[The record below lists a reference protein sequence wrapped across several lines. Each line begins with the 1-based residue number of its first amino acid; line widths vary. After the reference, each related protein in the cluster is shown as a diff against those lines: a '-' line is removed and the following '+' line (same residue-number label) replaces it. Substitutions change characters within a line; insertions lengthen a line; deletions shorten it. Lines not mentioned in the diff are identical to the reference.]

1 MLDATATT
9 PESGRAP
16 PNYRRYWLAL
26 LRRDVDE
33 AERIFTDALA
43 RVGPA
48 RVYLRLLAPAQVL
61 SGAEWA
67 RGAITYRDEHFITHH
82 TIRLMRR
89 ARRAMVVPNPTGP
102 VALAAAVAQES
113 HRLGLRMVCDFLQSR
128 NWRVHWLRDNDRAAL
143 RRAVDEL
150 RPRAILFSIGMSEG
164 IEPAHRL
171 IEESRRRRHDGLVIV
186 GGRAVDHDPSIVARL
201 GADLTAKHGLQLVRK
216 LSRIG
221 TGPGTR

>member
-1 MLDATATT
+1 MLDATVISH
-9 PESGRAP
+9 ESGRAP

-26 LRRDVDE
+26 LRRDVGE

-43 RVGPA
+43 RFGPA

-61 SGAEWA
+61 SGTEWQ

-82 TIRLMRR
+82 TIRFMRR
-89 ARRAMVVPNPTGP
+89 ARRALVTRDPTGP

-113 HRLGLRMVCDFLQSR
+113 HRLGLHMVCDFLASR
-128 NWRVHWLRDNDRAAL
+128 SWRVHWLRDNDRGSLRDAL
-143 RRAVDEL
+143 GAS

-164 IEPAHRL
+164 VDPAHRL
-171 IEESRRRRHDGLVIV
+171 IDEARRQGFAGLVIV
-186 GGRAVDHDPSIVARL
+186 GGRAVDHDASLVAKL

-216 LSRIG
+216 LKRMG
-221 TGPGTR
+221 VGKDEG